1 MEYNITQ
8 FVVKGQ
14 PDRIVLNA
22 AQDIW
27 VDIKNEMSSGD
38 HDRYNKTLF
47 QYEARQ
53 GMNRTDRRKLA
64 RSNKA
69 KAEELA
75 ADEEMMKA
83 NFQPS
88 TVLLLEINILAW
100 NVPDETGTSMLL
112 TRKNIARLTKTV
124 TDILSDEVA
133 ERNPTQVISAM
144 AEQDGESN

>member
-1 MEYNITQ
+1 M
-8 FVVKGQ
+8 
-14 PDRIVLNA
+14 
-22 AQDIW
+22 
-27 VDIKNEMSSGD
+27 
-38 HDRYNKTLF
+38 
-47 QYEARQ
+47 
-53 GMNRTDRRKLA
+53 A

-69 KAEELA
+69 KAEEMA

-100 NVPDETGTSMLL
+100 NIPDDTGTPMLL

-144 AEQDGESN
+144 VEQDGESN